1 MQQTNEIEFLTRGEL
16 PLEMKGTCA
25 VILVILALIFGIAA
39 LCVRKKRKENSIWL
53 CVLMVVCIG
62 FAFAV
67 WN

>member
-1 MQQTNEIEFLTRGEL
+1 MQQTNVFEFLGSGGL
-16 PLEMKGTCA
+16 PLELKGGCA
-25 VILVILALIFGIAA
+25 VILVILAIIFGIAA

-53 CVLMVVCIG
+53 CVVMLVCIV